1 MKPAPRT
8 NHTVCDR
15 CRQICFEPYLV
26 PIHNGTVLMC
36 YQCLWDAIERS
47 GGGIDAVI
55 GKDPVIAFRTLS
67 L

>member
-1 MKPAPRT
+1 
-8 NHTVCDR
+8 
-15 CRQICFEPYLV
+15 
-26 PIHNGTVLMC
+26 MC

>member
-1 MKPAPRT
+1 MKIEKEAYI
-8 NHTVCDR
+8 CQR
-15 CRQICFEPYLV
+15 CSQVCFEPYEV
-26 PIHNGTVLMC
+26 PFVNRSSILMC